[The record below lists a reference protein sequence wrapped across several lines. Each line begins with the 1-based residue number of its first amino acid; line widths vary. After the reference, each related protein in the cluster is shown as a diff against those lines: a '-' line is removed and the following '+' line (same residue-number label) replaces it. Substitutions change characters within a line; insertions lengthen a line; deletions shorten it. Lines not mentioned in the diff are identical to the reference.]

1 MDENTIYETEN
12 EKLIFEHL
20 YTVGG
25 YSTYEIYVMSGKFS
39 GRCSICIS
47 RFDLRKIIKTIKVMT
62 KSLSG
67 EIAIDDCESDSYLK
81 LYFDN
86 KLNHNL
92 FVKGQLGGSHQ
103 THMLIFEF
111 KADQTI
117 LLRFNKILS
126 YGIESG
132 GDVRPMSSD

>member
-25 YSTYEIYVMSGKFS
+25 YSSYLTYVMSGKFA
-39 GRCSICIS
+39 GCCGICIPNC
-47 RFDLRKIIKTIKVMT
+47 DLKKIIKAIKAMV
-62 KSLSG
+62 KNLSG
-67 EIAIDDCESDSYLK
+67 EITIDDCESDSYLK

-103 THMLIFEF
+103 THMLIFAF

-117 LLRFNKILS
+117 LLRLNKILS
-126 YGIESG
+126 YGIES
-132 GDVRPMSSD
+132 DV